1 MHKVCLIN
9 DDGPLSQGLLSLADS
24 LKGQVDL
31 IVVVPD
37 GQRSATG
44 KALTFNRP
52 IRFTRESKM
61 DGYSLIAHDG
71 MPADSVVIAQYFAK
85 DIDMFVSGINSGAN
99 VGYQS
104 ILTSG
109 TVCGA
114 IEAAIRGFPA
124 IAVSQEVHSDE
135 WFASSGS
142 KSDSQHVC
150 GFTCRLINLV
160 LQLGMPKGVDVLNLN
175 FPHEIKKT
183 TRLVITKPTSARMVN
198 EVERRVD
205 PNGSPYY
212 WVRGIEIKPKPGT
225 DAYEVLVNGNVSLSP
240 FTVEG
245 VNDSLADLL
254 RDFVRPLSF

>member
-1 MHKVCLIN
+1 
-9 DDGPLSQGLLSLADS
+9 
-24 LKGQVDL
+24 VDL

-52 IRFTRESKM
+52 IRFTRECAM
-61 DGYSLIAHDG
+61 DGYTLIAHDG

-85 DIDMFVSGINSGAN
+85 DIALFVSGINSGAN

-124 IAVSQEVHSDE
+124 IAVSQEGHSDE
-135 WFASSGS
+135 WFTPSGS
-142 KSDSQHVC
+142 KTDSQYVC
-150 GFTCRLINLV
+150 QFTNRLIDLV

-198 EVERRVD
+198 EVERRMD
-205 PNGSPYY
+205 PQGSPYY
-212 WVRGIEIKPKPGT
+212 WIRGIEIEPRPGT
-225 DAYEVLVNGNVSLSP
+225 DAHEVLVNGNVSLSP

-245 VNDSLADLL
+245 VSDALIDLL